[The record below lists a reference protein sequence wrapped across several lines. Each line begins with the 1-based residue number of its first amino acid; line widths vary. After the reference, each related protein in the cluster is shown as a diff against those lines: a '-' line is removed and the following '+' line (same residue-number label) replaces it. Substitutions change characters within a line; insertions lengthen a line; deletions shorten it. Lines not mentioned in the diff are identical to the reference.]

1 MEMVGVP
8 CKHSGHS
15 SMNYYIITHA
25 RALKTLDPWMVSIAV
40 CYSITVQK
48 YVVCLCRLCRAFF
61 TICRARTAKP
71 NFHVV
76 TFGWLPKLGL
86 GYFVPAV
93 LVFTF
98 LGNRVTFFSLDR
110 ASQLIFFGCMCA
122 CDIWITTAGLQVIAH
137 LAAGTDIYSTA
148 AYIYQGLKLKIRIFS
163 HIVVPDR

>member
-110 ASQLIFFGCMCA
+110 ASQLIFFGACA
-122 CDIWITTAGLQVIAH
+122 RVIY
-137 LAAGTDIYSTA
+137 G
-148 AYIYQGLKLKIRIFS
+148 
-163 HIVVPDR
+163 